1 MAGARL
7 RDGNPFITDLGDS
20 NRPDKLAERF
30 SELYDNEWSDVM
42 EKMPVNE
49 SEEHKV
55 GILLNILKVS
65 YYIIIWHMFFFS
77 RKYLHTHVSVLLLI
91 LHLTITFSTKNYIC
105 QSQFKLNWAT
115 LIYLANALK
124 SIR

>member
-1 MAGARL
+1 MSRIAGARL

-42 EKMPVNE
+42 EKMPVDE

-55 GILLNILKVS
+55 SILLNILKVTN
-65 YYIIIWHMFFFS
+65 YIIILHMFFFQ
-77 RKYLHTHVSVLLLI
+77 KILTYTCKCLVAHFAFDHHI
-91 LHLTITFSTKNYIC
+91 FNKKLHL
-105 QSQFKLNWAT
+105 
-115 LIYLANALK
+115 
-124 SIR
+124 SISI

>member
-1 MAGARL
+1 MSRIAGARL

-42 EKMPVNE
+42 EKMPVDE

-55 GILLNILKVS
+55 SILLNILKVTN
-65 YYIIIWHMFFFS
+65 YIIILHMFFFS

-115 LIYLANALK
+115 
-124 SIR
+124 